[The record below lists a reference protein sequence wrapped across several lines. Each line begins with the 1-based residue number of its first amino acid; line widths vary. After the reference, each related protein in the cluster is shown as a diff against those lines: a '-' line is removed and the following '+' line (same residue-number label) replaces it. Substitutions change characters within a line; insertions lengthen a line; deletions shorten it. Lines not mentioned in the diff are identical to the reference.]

1 MANIAVPDN
10 PIFNTN
16 MEETTEDTPG
26 SCEEFNLRFAN
37 LLSNDKSLKNAINK
51 NEAIS
56 TLAAG
61 QTSITCTLEGLDS
74 NSSISVYAD
83 VPGVGYTDI
92 VVDGDNVTIT
102 FEEQKQDIQ
111 VKVVVADGMV

>member
-1 MANIAVPDN
+1 MKDYTSSSPVFSGTVKIPEPTDTNHADN
-10 PIFNTN
+10 FNKSTKQ
-16 MEETTEDTPG
+16 
-26 SCEEFNLRFAN
+26 
-37 LLSNDKSLKNAINK
+37 LLDNDVFLKNAIK
-51 NEAIS
+51 KYEVIS
-56 TLAAG
+56 TLVAG
-61 QTSITCTLEGLDS
+61 QTSITCALEGLDS

>member
-10 PIFNTN
+10 PVFNTS

-51 NEAIS
+51 NESVA

-61 QTSITCTLEGLDS
+61 QTSITCTLEGLSD
-74 NSSISVYAD
+74 NSSISVYVD

-92 VVDGDNVTIT
+92 VVDGDNVTVT

>member
-1 MANIAVPDN
+1 MKEYTSNSLGFSNKIKIIETSDPVHADN
-10 PIFNTN
+10 VNV
-16 MEETTEDTPG
+16 TTKQ
-26 SCEEFNLRFAN
+26 
-37 LLSNDKSLKNAINK
+37 LLDNDVFLKNAINK

-92 VVDGDNVTIT
+92 VIDGDNVTVT
-102 FEEQKQDIQ
+102 FEKQKRDIQ

>member
-1 MANIAVPDN
+1 MKEYTSNSLGFSNKIKIIETSDPVHADN
-10 PIFNTN
+10 VNV
-16 MEETTEDTPG
+16 TTKQ
-26 SCEEFNLRFAN
+26 
-37 LLSNDKSLKNAINK
+37 LLDNDVFLKNAINK

-61 QTSITCTLEGLDS
+61 ETSITCTIEGLDS
-74 NSSISVYAD
+74 NSNISVYAD

-92 VVDGDNVTIT
+92 VVDGDNVTIM

-111 VKVVVADGMV
+111 VKVVAADGMV

>member
-1 MANIAVPDN
+1 MKDYTSSSPVFSGTVKIL
-10 PIFNTN
+10 
-16 MEETTEDTPG
+16 ETTDTNHADN
-26 SCEEFNLRFAN
+26 FNKSTKQ
-37 LLSNDKSLKNAINK
+37 LLDNDTCLKNAINK
-51 NEAIS
+51 NETIS
-56 TLAAG
+56 TLVTG

-74 NSSISVYAD
+74 NSNISVYAD

-92 VVDGDNVTIT
+92 VVDGDNVTVT

>member
-1 MANIAVPDN
+1 MKDYTSNNPVFSGTVRIPEPTDTNHADN
-10 PIFNTN
+10 FSPATKQLLDN
-16 MEETTEDTPG
+16 DT
-26 SCEEFNLRFAN
+26 C
-37 LLSNDKSLKNAINK
+37 LKNAINK

-61 QTSITCTLEGLDS
+61 ETSITCTIEGLDS
-74 NSSISVYAD
+74 NSNISVYAD

-92 VVDGDNVTIT
+92 VVDGDNVTIM

-111 VKVVVADGMV
+111 VKVVAADGMV

>member
-1 MANIAVPDN
+1 MKEYTSNSQGFSDKIKIIETSDPVHADNVNI
-10 PIFNTN
+10 
-16 MEETTEDTPG
+16 TTKQ
-26 SCEEFNLRFAN
+26 
-37 LLSNDKSLKNAINK
+37 LLENDVFLKNALNK
-51 NEAIS
+51 NEAIA
-56 TLAAG
+56 TLVAG

-92 VVDGDNVTIT
+92 VVDGDNVTVT

>member
-10 PIFNTN
+10 PIFNTD

-26 SCEEFNLRFAN
+26 SCEEFNSRFAK
-37 LLSNDKSLKNAINK
+37 LLGNDKNLKNAINK
-51 NEAIS
+51 NEEIS

-61 QTSITCTLEGLDS
+61 QTSITCALEGLDS

-102 FEEQKQDIQ
+102 FEAQEQDIQ

>member
-1 MANIAVPDN
+1 MKEYTSNSLGFSNKIKIIETSDPVHADN
-10 PIFNTN
+10 VNV
-16 MEETTEDTPG
+16 TTKQ
-26 SCEEFNLRFAN
+26 
-37 LLSNDKSLKNAINK
+37 LLDNDVFLKNAINK

-83 VPGVGYTDI
+83 MPGVGYTDI
-92 VVDGDNVTIT
+92 AVDGGNVTIT
-102 FEEQKQDIQ
+102 FEEQEQDIQ
-111 VKVVVADGMV
+111 IKVVVADGMV

>member
-1 MANIAVPDN
+1 MKKIPD
-10 PIFNTN
+10 
-16 MEETTEDTPG
+16 PG
-26 SCEEFNLRFAN
+26 KFSVSPLYKRASVKLMHMNFSPATKQ
-37 LLSNDKSLKNAINK
+37 LLDNDVFLKNVINK
-51 NEAIS
+51 NEAIT
-56 TLAAG
+56 TLATG
-61 QTSITCTLEGLDS
+61 QTSITCTLEGLSD

>member
-1 MANIAVPDN
+1 MKDYTSSSPVFSD
-10 PIFNTN
+10 TVK
-16 MEETTEDTPG
+16 MLETTDTNHADN
-26 SCEEFNLRFAN
+26 FNKSTKQ
-37 LLSNDKSLKNAINK
+37 LLDNDTCLKNAINK

-61 QTSITCTLEGLDS
+61 ETSITCTIEGLDN

-83 VPGVGYTDI
+83 VPGVGHTDI

-102 FEEQKQDIQ
+102 FEEQEQDIQ

>member
-1 MANIAVPDN
+1 MKEYTSNSLGFSNKIKIIETSDPVHADN
-10 PIFNTN
+10 VNV
-16 MEETTEDTPG
+16 TTKQ
-26 SCEEFNLRFAN
+26 
-37 LLSNDKSLKNAINK
+37 LLDNDVFLKNAINK

-61 QTSITCTLEGLDS
+61 ETSITCTIEGLDS

-102 FEEQKQDIQ
+102 FEAQKQDIQ

>member
-1 MANIAVPDN
+1 MKEYTSNSLGFSNKIKIIETSDPVHADN
-10 PIFNTN
+10 VNVTTKQLLDNDIF
-16 MEETTEDTPG
+16 
-26 SCEEFNLRFAN
+26 
-37 LLSNDKSLKNAINK
+37 LKNAINK

-61 QTSITCTLEGLDS
+61 ETSITCTIEGLDS

-102 FEEQKQDIQ
+102 FEAQKQDIQ

>member
-1 MANIAVPDN
+1 MKEYTSNSLGFSNKIKIIETSDPVHADN
-10 PIFNTN
+10 VNV
-16 MEETTEDTPG
+16 TTKQ
-26 SCEEFNLRFAN
+26 
-37 LLSNDKSLKNAINK
+37 LLDNDVFLKNAINK

-74 NSSISVYAD
+74 NSNISVYAD

-102 FEEQKQDIQ
+102 FEAQEQDIQ

>member
-1 MANIAVPDN
+1 MKDYTSSSPVFSD
-10 PIFNTN
+10 TVK
-16 MEETTEDTPG
+16 MLETTDTNHADN
-26 SCEEFNLRFAN
+26 FNKSTKQ
-37 LLSNDKSLKNAINK
+37 LLDNDICLKNAISK
-51 NEAIS
+51 NES
-56 TLAAG
+56 VTTLVAG
-61 QTSITCTLEGLDS
+61 QTSITCTLEGLSD

-92 VVDGDNVTIT
+92 VVDGDNVTVT

>member
-1 MANIAVPDN
+1 MKEYTSNSLGFSNKIKIIETSDPVHADN
-10 PIFNTN
+10 VNV
-16 MEETTEDTPG
+16 TTKQ
-26 SCEEFNLRFAN
+26 
-37 LLSNDKSLKNAINK
+37 LLDNDVFLKNAINK

-61 QTSITCTLEGLDS
+61 ETSITCTLEGLDS
-74 NSSISVYAD
+74 NSNISVYAD

-92 VVDGDNVTIT
+92 VIDGDNVTVT
-102 FEEQKQDIQ
+102 FEKQEQDIQ

>member
-1 MANIAVPDN
+1 MKEYTSNSLGFSNKIKIIETSDPVHADN
-10 PIFNTN
+10 VNV
-16 MEETTEDTPG
+16 TTKQ
-26 SCEEFNLRFAN
+26 
-37 LLSNDKSLKNAINK
+37 LLDNDVFLKNAINK

-61 QTSITCTLEGLDS
+61 ETSITCTIEGLDS

-111 VKVVVADGMV
+111 VKVVAADGMV

>member
-1 MANIAVPDN
+1 MKDYTSSSPVFSGTVKIPEPTDTNHADN
-10 PIFNTN
+10 FNKSTKQ
-16 MEETTEDTPG
+16 
-26 SCEEFNLRFAN
+26 
-37 LLSNDKSLKNAINK
+37 LLDNDVFLKNAINK
-51 NEAIS
+51 NEVIS

-61 QTSITCTLEGLDS
+61 QTSITCTLEGLS
-74 NSSISVYAD
+74 NNSSISVYAD

-102 FEEQKQDIQ
+102 FEAQEQDIQ

>member
-1 MANIAVPDN
+1 MKEYTSTSPVFSDKIKVIETSDPVHADN
-10 PIFNTN
+10 VNV
-16 MEETTEDTPG
+16 TTKQ
-26 SCEEFNLRFAN
+26 
-37 LLSNDKSLKNAINK
+37 LLDNDVFLKNAISK

-61 QTSITCTLEGLDS
+61 QTSITCTIEGLDS

-92 VVDGDNVTIT
+92 AVDGDNVTIT
-102 FEEQKQDIQ
+102 FEEQKQDMQ
-111 VKVVVADGMV
+111 VKVVVADAMV

>member
-1 MANIAVPDN
+1 MKDYTSSSPVFSGTVKIPEPTDTNHADN
-10 PIFNTN
+10 FNKSTKQ
-16 MEETTEDTPG
+16 
-26 SCEEFNLRFAN
+26 
-37 LLSNDKSLKNAINK
+37 LLENDVFLKNAISK
-51 NEAIS
+51 NEAIA
-56 TLAAG
+56 TLATG
-61 QTSITCTLEGLDS
+61 QTNITCTLEGLSDNS
-74 NSSISVYAD
+74 NISVYAD

>member
-1 MANIAVPDN
+1 MKEYTSNSQGFSDKIKIIETSDPVHADNVNI
-10 PIFNTN
+10 
-16 MEETTEDTPG
+16 TTKQ
-26 SCEEFNLRFAN
+26 
-37 LLSNDKSLKNAINK
+37 LLENDVFLKNALNK
-51 NEAIS
+51 NEAIV
-56 TLAAG
+56 TLQAG
-61 QTSITCTLEGLDS
+61 QTSVTCTLEGLDN

-92 VVDGDNVTIT
+92 VVDGDNVTVT

>member
-1 MANIAVPDN
+1 MKEYTSNSLGFSNKIKIIETSDPVHADN
-10 PIFNTN
+10 VNV
-16 MEETTEDTPG
+16 TTKQ
-26 SCEEFNLRFAN
+26 
-37 LLSNDKSLKNAINK
+37 LLDNDVFLKNAINK

-74 NSSISVYAD
+74 NSNISVYAD

-92 VVDGDNVTIT
+92 VVDGDNVTIM

-111 VKVVVADGMV
+111 VKVVAADGMV

>member
-1 MANIAVPDN
+1 MKEYTSNSQGFSDKIKILETSDPVHADNVNITTKQLLDN
-10 PIFNTN
+10 
-16 MEETTEDTPG
+16 DT
-26 SCEEFNLRFAN
+26 C
-37 LLSNDKSLKNAINK
+37 LKNAINK
-51 NEAIS
+51 NETIA
-56 TLAAG
+56 TLVAG

-92 VVDGDNVTIT
+92 AVDGDNVTIT

>member
-1 MANIAVPDN
+1 MKEYTSNSQGFSDKIKILETSDPVHADNVNI
-10 PIFNTN
+10 
-16 MEETTEDTPG
+16 TTKQ
-26 SCEEFNLRFAN
+26 
-37 LLSNDKSLKNAINK
+37 LLENDAFLKNAINK
-51 NEAIS
+51 NEVIA
-56 TLAAG
+56 TLATG

-92 VVDGDNVTIT
+92 VVDGDNVTVT